1 MNSKRYTKFSSVLRA
16 ALDLTFLI
24 AIIFNFY
31 MAIKNVFLI
40 NQDREV
46 YNTHDRRISILEKC
60 FASQIDNLNLLE
72 GSSKELPKRE

>member
-1 MNSKRYTKFSSVLRA
+1 MNSKRYTKLSGVLRA
-16 ALDLTFLI
+16 ALDLTFLV

-31 MAIKNVFLI
+31 MCIKNVFLI

-72 GSSKELPKRE
+72 GNSKELPTRK